1 MKEKARARSGSR
13 RPHAYPKMIT
23 IERIL
28 CPVDLSSG
36 SIEALRYAVALAR
49 AYEAKLYLCHCIESP
64 PGKNS
69 VLSASEKEKI
79 NARFASSVIEHLGHA
94 DFAAIDWEGII
105 VEDDESAAVGITREA
120 ARRKVDLIVM
130 RSRHRPHAAALLGST
145 AEALCR
151 IAPCPVLVTHPRER
165 EWVVSST
172 GEIDLKRLLVA
183 YDFSDGSE
191 RALTTALVIAQ
202 EYQAEIHLLHVLPKP
217 SHDEPEIASQPIV
230 LENLYQQA
238 ERRLRTA
245 VTGET
250 QLWCKVEAVVRWGK
264 PYQEILAYASRH
276 EIDLVCM
283 GASGKNF
290 GAGALF
296 GSNVDRVLRQSPC
309 PVLVARPLKPSF
321 SVID

>member
-1 MKEKARARSGSR
+1 
-13 RPHAYPKMIT
+13 MIT

-28 CPVDLSSG
+28 CPVDLSAG

-49 AYEAKLYLCHCIESP
+49 AYEAKLYLCHCVESSTKKKSP
-64 PGKNS
+64 R
-69 VLSASEKEKI
+69 LSAGGKEKI
-79 NARFASSVIEHLGHA
+79 NAAFANSVIQHLGHA
-94 DFAAIDWEGII
+94 DFAEIDWEGII
-105 VEDDESAAVGITREA
+105 VEDDEGAAVGITREA

-130 RSRHRPHAAALLGST
+130 RSRHRPHVAALLGST

-165 EWVVSST
+165 EWVVSAT
-172 GEIDLKRLLVA
+172 GEIRLKRLLVA

-191 RALTTALVIAQ
+191 RALTTALVLAQ
-202 EYQAEIHLLHVLPKP
+202 EYQAEIHLLHVLPRP
-217 SHDEPEIASQPIV
+217 SHDGPEIASQPIA
-230 LENLYQQA
+230 LENMYQESA
-238 ERRLRTA
+238 RRLQMA

-250 QLWCKVEAVVRWGK
+250 QLWCKVETVLHWGK
-264 PYQEILAYASRH
+264 PYQEILGYAGRH
-276 EIDLVCM
+276 EIDLVCL

-309 PVLVARPLKPSF
+309 PVLVARPLKPTF
-321 SVID
+321 SLAD